1 VKFGKWRCTPLFLLW
16 AEVRVI
22 LVVVNLL
29 QHYKAVWSKVTH
41 KEERQSKINND
52 HGIRTGNIQ
61 VCAAIH
67 PSEWKYKA
75 KKRDWKNGY
84 RNKESKDK
92 DKINMAVFEKI

>member
-1 VKFGKWRCTPLFLLW
+1 MESGQ
-16 AEVRVI
+16 EI
-22 LVVVNLL
+22 
-29 QHYKAVWSKVTH
+29 YKCVHPS
-41 KEERQSKINND
+41 
-52 HGIRTGNIQ
+52 
-61 VCAAIH
+61 IH